1 MGRPVRFPANT
12 QRFLDKPFGIVDS
25 RCSEMDDLSPA
36 QIAMRVCAA
45 LICGAL
51 VGLERER
58 KHRPAGFRTMIL
70 ISLGS
75 CGFVLLGIETASQI
89 GRDSGFVP
97 APGAPVPGQAEMS
110 RVIQGLMGGIGF
122 LGAGAVIQNKKA
134 VRGLTTAAA
143 VWVVAA
149 LGAACGFGLFRL
161 ALMLGSATLFTL
173 VILDIFENRFFPD
186 PDDGNGWK
194 HEKKN
199 GNGKHREEQ
208 DSEGTESV
216 RIPDDDGIGPARLRG
231 EPYAENGNGHD
242 HAAAP
247 HQKPQ
252 RIGSR

>member
-1 MGRPVRFPANT
+1 
-12 QRFLDKPFGIVDS
+12 
-25 RCSEMDDLSPA
+25 MDELTPG
-36 QIAMRVCAA
+36 QIAARVCAA
-45 LICGAL
+45 LVCGAL

-75 CGFVLLGIETASQI
+75 CGFMLLGIETVARVGI
-89 GRDSGFVP
+89 DTP
-97 APGAPVPGQAEMS
+97 AVLPPGSPIPGQAEMS
-110 RVIQGLMGGIGF
+110 RVVQGLMGGIGF

-149 LGAACGFGLFRL
+149 LGAACAFGLFRL

-186 PDDGNGWK
+186 PDDGLGWK

-199 GNGKHREEQ
+199 GKHRAP
-208 DSEGTESV
+208 DHDAEGTEAV
-216 RIPDDDGIGPARLRG
+216 TVPDDAGIGPSRLRG
-231 EPYAENGNGHD
+231 DPYAENGNGNGNGNGHG
-242 HAAAP
+242 HENGNGNGHPATVP
-247 HQKPQ
+247 FQPPQ
-252 RIGSR
+252 RIRPR